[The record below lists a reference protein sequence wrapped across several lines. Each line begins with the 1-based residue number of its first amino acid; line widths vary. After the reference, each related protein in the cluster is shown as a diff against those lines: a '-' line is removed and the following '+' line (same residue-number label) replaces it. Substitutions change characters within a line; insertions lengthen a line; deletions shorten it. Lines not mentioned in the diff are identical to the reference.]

1 LFISGAKNR
10 QDKIDMY
17 TTLLATDTLLDVAK
31 HTAEEFGW
39 NPLLFFSQVISFTI
53 VAFLL
58 RRFAY
63 KPILAILEERR
74 QRIAEGLLNA
84 DKIKQELAEAEK
96 RYAEIL
102 AKANEQA
109 QKMIDEARASSAHLA
124 ERKQQEA
131 VTAAEQIMA
140 KAREAAALE
149 RERTMVQLKHEL
161 GRLVVET
168 TAKVTGKVLTSEDQK
183 RLQEEAARQVA

>member
-1 LFISGAKNR
+1 MNLTIAAAASGGFSEMVR
-10 QDKIDMY
+10 D
-17 TTLLATDTLLDVAK
+17 
-31 HTAEEFGW
+31 TAETFGW
-39 NPLLFFSQVISFTI
+39 NPWLFFSQVISFAI

-63 KPILAILEERR
+63 KPILAVLEDRR
-74 QRIAEGLLNA
+74 RKIEEGMLNA
-84 DKIKQELAEAEK
+84 EKIGKELAEAEK
-96 RYAEIL
+96 RYQEIL
-102 AKANEQA
+102 AKANADA
-109 QKMIDEARASSAHLA
+109 QRMIDEARESSAHLA

-131 VTAAEQIMA
+131 IAAAEQIIA
-140 KAREAAALE
+140 KAKEAAALE
-149 RERTMVQLKHEL
+149 HERTMESMKREL

>member
-1 LFISGAKNR
+1 MTIMIAAAATGSVT
-10 QDKIDMY
+10 DM
-17 TTLLATDTLLDVAK
+17 LRDTAD
-31 HTAEEFGW
+31 TFGW
-39 NPLLFFSQVISFTI
+39 NWQLFLSQVISFCI

-84 DKIKQELAEAEK
+84 EKIKQELAEAEK

-109 QKMIDEARASSAHLA
+109 QKMIDEARESSAHLS

-131 VTAAEQIMA
+131 ITAAEQIIA

-149 RERTMVQLKHEL
+149 RERTMEQLKHEL

-168 TAKVTGKVLTSEDQK
+168 TAKVTGKVLTPEDQK